1 MSAVGAEECQRRGR
15 TKEWSQ
21 APRASDHGS
30 LAYGRKVARP
40 GSSSGGTFH
49 YNVGTQG
56 QLSVRIARPYYSR
69 TPQHEAV
76 QSNVGR
82 IGTSGVEVNQ
92 NVADHDEVFS
102 HARRLFY
109 GR

>member
-30 LAYGRKVARP
+30 LAYRRKVARP

-76 QSNVGR
+76 QSNFGR